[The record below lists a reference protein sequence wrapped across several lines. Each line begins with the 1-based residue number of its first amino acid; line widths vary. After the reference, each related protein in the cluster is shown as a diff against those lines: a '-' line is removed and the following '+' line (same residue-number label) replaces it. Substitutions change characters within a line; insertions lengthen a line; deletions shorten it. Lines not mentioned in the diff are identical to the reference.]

1 MFGDD
6 NEIRDP
12 DPQEGRGSLRGTAIA
27 AALGTLVTAA
37 SVSEFWKDKDP
48 KKFMSTLTPNEMF
61 CRNPEFDLGF
71 RGDPYRILNPHA
83 GDNDYSALW
92 HSMNGHKIISV
103 PLEYNEV
110 DLKRRADYFRE
121 ILKDVIDDPSVTFI
135 ISGHATYDLDDK
147 YPFLNV
153 QTPKGF
159 DDEHQKHM
167 RNNFKIAAQRIQS
180 TREVL
185 EEIGIDRSRIIKEI
199 NHGVR
204 FDKRA
209 VDLEVCI
216 PQATQP

>member
-6 NEIRDP
+6 NEIRYP
-12 DPQEGRGSLRGTAIA
+12 DPNDGKGSLKGVAIA
-27 AALGTLVTAA
+27 TALGALVTAA
-37 SVSEFWKDKDP
+37 SVTEFWKDKDGE
-48 KKFMSTLTPNEMF
+48 KFTSGLTPNEMF
-61 CRNPEFDLGF
+61 CRNPEFDIDF
-71 RGDPYRILNPHA
+71 RGDPFRYLNPHA
-83 GDNDYSALW
+83 GDSDYSALW
-92 HSMNGHKIISV
+92 HTMSGHKIVSV
-103 PLEYNEV
+103 HLDYNEV

-167 RNNFKIAAQRIQS
+167 RNNFKIAAQRIKS

-185 EEIGIDRSRIIKEI
+185 ESIGIDPSRIVKEI

-204 FDKRA
+204 YDKRA
-209 VDLEVCI
+209 VDLEVCV